1 MFYAA
6 FLGVEA
12 FLALM
17 LTSVHGYSTAVT
29 GIVIAL
35 GAISWSGGSWLQSKL
50 DEKHADKRPLRMF
63 AGAVLLTLGIVAQL
77 VALNLTVQPLPLIV
91 TGWVLAGLGIGMAHA
106 TSSVLAFAQ
115 AAEGEVGSVSAALQ
129 VSDQLLGA
137 VATGV
142 GGALFAFASR
152 SGADDRQGILL
163 AFGFVMMLSAAAL
176 VACWRAGSV
185 SSRSA

>member
-1 MFYAA
+1 
-6 FLGVEA
+6 
-12 FLALM
+12 
-17 LTSVHGYSTAVT
+17 
-29 GIVIAL
+29 
-35 GAISWSGGSWLQSKL
+35 
-50 DEKHADKRPLRMF
+50 MF